1 VEGITLR
8 LLPWNTCDGPHNMA
22 ADEVMLHSIAADHIA
37 SLRFYGWTPAT
48 LSLGYFQPAAA
59 RLMNPLLAGL
69 PWVRR
74 PTGGATLV
82 HDCEVTYAL
91 ALPPG
96 EPWQAGEPWMPRM
109 HRIIA
114 EALTSLGV
122 QQRLALV
129 ERPTRSAEVLCFQ
142 QHTPGDLVCGS
153 AKIVGSAQ
161 RKQRRVLLQHGGI
174 LLARSRHT
182 PQLPGLRELSGVT
195 LAPGNVEEAIVAAF
209 KKATGWTVTRGNWTE
224 KDERQIDLLAN
235 EKYCSAAWNEK
246 R

>member
-1 VEGITLR
+1 MTVR
-8 LLPWNTCDGPHNMA
+8 LLPWNTRDGPHNMA
-22 ADEVMLHSIAADHIA
+22 ADEVMLHSAAAAHIA

-59 RLMNPLLAGL
+59 RLTNPLLAAL

-82 HDCEVTYAL
+82 HDGEVTYAL

-96 EPWQAGEPWMPRM
+96 VPWRADEPWMPRM

-114 EALTSLGV
+114 EALKSLGV
-122 QQRLALV
+122 PKRLSLV
-129 ERPTRSAEVLCFQ
+129 EKPNRPGEVLCFQ
-142 QHTPGDLVCGS
+142 QHTPGDLVCDA

-161 RKQRRVLLQHGGI
+161 RKHRRALLQHGGI
-174 LLARSRHT
+174 LLAQSRYT
-182 PQLPGLRELSGVT
+182 PQLPGLRELAGAT
-195 LAPGNVEEAIVAAF
+195 LVAADVEAAIVAAF
-209 KKATGWTVTRGNWTE
+209 EKATGWTVNRRNWTKE
-224 KDERQIDLLAN
+224 EAQQIDMLAS
-235 EKYCSAAWNEK
+235 EKYRTATWNEK